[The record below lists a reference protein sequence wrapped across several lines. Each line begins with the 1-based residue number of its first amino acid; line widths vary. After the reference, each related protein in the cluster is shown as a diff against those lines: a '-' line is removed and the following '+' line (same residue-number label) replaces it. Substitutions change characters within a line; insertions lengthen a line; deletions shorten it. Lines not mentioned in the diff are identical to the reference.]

1 MRLLILVAALAL
13 GACNASGGAFAGSG
27 EADAA
32 SHRPFKAT
40 PVAQFNEPWAMTFLP
55 DGRLLVTEKKGTL
68 RILNKDGT
76 IGFITGTPRVAYGG
90 QGGFGDVVLH
100 PAFARNGLVYLSWAE
115 PGPSGTKGSA
125 VGRGRLVLEGN
136 GGRIDNLQV
145 IWRQEPKV
153 TGDVHFSHRL
163 AFSPDGYLFVTSGE
177 RFKFTPA
184 QSPVATLGKVVRLT
198 DSGAVPP
205 DNPFHDK
212 GPIAAQVWTLG
223 HRNGLGL
230 AFDGRGQLWE
240 VEMGPM
246 GGDELNLIERGK
258 NYGWPVV
265 SNGDNYDGSPIPD
278 HPTHPEFEAPKVWW
292 NPSVSPASLMIYSGD
307 LFPQW
312 RGSAFIG
319 ALSGRALI
327 RIALDGANAR
337 KADKWDMGARIR
349 DVVQGPDG
357 AIYVLE
363 DGRDGRLLKL
373 TPK

>member
-1 MRLLILVAALAL
+1 VALRLLFLVIAFALA
-13 GACNASGGAFAGSG
+13 GCSRGGAFAGPPPS
-27 EADAA
+27 A
-32 SHRPFKAT
+32 PFKAT
-40 PVAQFNEPWAMTFLP
+40 PLAQFNEPWAMAFLS
-55 DGRLLVTEKKGTL
+55 DGRLLVTEKRGAL
-68 RILNKDGT
+68 RILNKDGSIGT
-76 IGFITGTPRVAYGG
+76 IAGTPPVAYGG

-100 PAFARNGLVYLSWAE
+100 PDFAHNALIYLSWAE
-115 PGPSGTKGSA
+115 PGPNRTAGAA
-125 VGRGRLVLEGN
+125 VGRGKLILQGN
-136 GGRIDNLQV
+136 GGRIDGLQV

-153 TGDVHFSHRL
+153 TGDVHFSHRI
-163 AFSPDGYLFVTSGE
+163 AFSPAGYVFITSGE

-184 QSPVATLGKVVRLT
+184 QSLATNLGKIVRLT

-212 GPIAAQVWTLG
+212 GGIAAQIWTLG

-230 AFDGRGQLWE
+230 AFDKDGRLWE
-240 VEMGPM
+240 AEMGPM
-246 GGDELNLIERGK
+246 GGDEVNLIQRGR

-292 NPSVSPASLMIYSGD
+292 NPSVSPASLMIYSGA
-307 LFPQW
+307 LFPKW

-319 ALSGRALI
+319 ALSGQALI
-327 RIALDGANAR
+327 RIALDGDKAR
-337 KADKWDMGARIR
+337 KAEQWDMGARIR

-363 DGRDGRLLKL
+363 DGAGGWLLKL